1 LNSKIKDF
9 LISISIVFTFTT
21 ILTLFMNYILIS
33 YFGLNKD
40 NFIIIVLPLLVCS
53 LVLFLALSKSILEP
67 LFKSDENL
75 QKTVKKTLHE
85 LNIPVS
91 TIMLNTQMLERK
103 ITDEK
108 ALKRLERIKKA
119 SSDLLKLYEDMEYS
133 IKKEI
138 DNVDKD
144 TFFLY
149 EVVNNSI
156 DKFEDMKK
164 DIRIENNIDKEL
176 LLKTDKN
183 GFYKVIDNLLSNAI
197 KYNKSEGYVKIGLKE
212 NTILFIE
219 NSGNTIDTKY
229 LFDVFDTFFQEDSSK
244 KGFGLGLSIVKEFCD
259 KNKIAI
265 NIIPLKDGSRF
276 ELNLKKHFFNSLSQK
291 TNI

>member
-1 LNSKIKDF
+1 MNSKTKDF

-144 TFFLY
+144 TLFLY
-149 EVVNNSI
+149 EIVNNSI
-156 DKFEDMKK
+156 DKFEDIKK
-164 DIRIENNIDKEL
+164 DIKIENCIDKDL
-176 LLKTDKN
+176 LIKTDKN
-183 GFYKVIDNLLSNAI
+183 GFCKVIDNLLSNAI
-197 KYNKSEGYVKIGLKE
+197 KYNKTDGYVKIGLKE

-265 NIIPLKDGSRF
+265 NIIPLEDGSRF

>member
-1 LNSKIKDF
+1 MNSKTKDF

-144 TFFLY
+144 TLFLY
-149 EVVNNSI
+149 EIVNNSI
-156 DKFEDMKK
+156 DKFEDIKK
-164 DIRIENNIDKEL
+164 DIKIENCIDKDL
-176 LLKTDKN
+176 LIKTDKN
-183 GFYKVIDNLLSNAI
+183 GFCKVIDNLLSNAI
-197 KYNKSEGYVKIGLKE
+197 KYNKTDGYVKIGLKE

>member
-1 LNSKIKDF
+1 LNSKTKDF

-144 TFFLY
+144 TLFLY
-149 EVVNNSI
+149 EIVNNSI
-156 DKFEDMKK
+156 DKFEDIKK
-164 DIRIENNIDKEL
+164 DIKIENCIDKDL
-176 LLKTDKN
+176 LIKTDKN
-183 GFYKVIDNLLSNAI
+183 GFCKVIDNLLSNAI
-197 KYNKSEGYVKIGLKE
+197 KYNKTDGYVKIGLKE

-265 NIIPLKDGSRF
+265 NIIPLEDGSRF
-276 ELNLKKHFFNSLSQK
+276 ELNLK
-291 TNI
+291 NIF

>member
-1 LNSKIKDF
+1 MNSKTKDF

-144 TFFLY
+144 TLFLY
-149 EVVNNSI
+149 EIVNNSI
-156 DKFEDMKK
+156 DKFEDIKK
-164 DIRIENNIDKEL
+164 DIKIENCIDKDL
-176 LLKTDKN
+176 LIKTDKN
-183 GFYKVIDNLLSNAI
+183 GFCKVIDNLLSNAI
-197 KYNKSEGYVKIGLKE
+197 KYNKTDGYVKIGLKE

-265 NIIPLKDGSRF
+265 NIIPLEDGSRF
-276 ELNLKKHFFNSLSQK
+276 ELNLK
-291 TNI
+291 NIF

>member
-1 LNSKIKDF
+1 
-9 LISISIVFTFTT
+9 
-21 ILTLFMNYILIS
+21 MNYILIS

-133 IKKEI
+133 IKKEM

-144 TFFLY
+144 TLFLY
-149 EVVNNSI
+149 EIVNNSI
-156 DKFEDMKK
+156 DKFEDIKK
-164 DIRIENNIDKEL
+164 DIKIENCIDKDL
-176 LLKTDKN
+176 LIKTDKN
-183 GFYKVIDNLLSNAI
+183 GFCKVIDNLLSNAI
-197 KYNKSEGYVKIGLKE
+197 KYNKTDGYVKIGLKE

-276 ELNLKKHFFNSLSQK
+276 ELNLK
-291 TNI
+291 NIF